1 MAQIG
6 GRGATIL
13 RRLRT
18 VPLFLGGFLLA
29 TAALPLLALLAVA
42 VDATR
47 RGRPWMAT
55 RLLLVLWLYLAVE
68 AACLAALAVS
78 WVVARGRRDRLAEA
92 AWGLQAWWAAVL
104 IGAIKRAFGL
114 RFEVEGAQEVPP
126 APIVVL
132 MRHASIIDNLVPATF
147 VAAPHGIRLRYVLK
161 RELLSDPA
169 IDIAGNRLPNVFV
182 ARGSDDAE
190 REIDR
195 VRELARGLGPGEG
208 MLIYPEGTRFTE
220 AKRARALEKLA
231 SADARLHAAAQRL
244 HHVLPPRLGGPLALL
259 DAGADVVVC
268 AHHGLDGFSHIANI
282 WSGGLIGRTVRIRFR
297 RFPHAGI
304 PAGREE
310 RVEWLLARWQEV
322 DDWIGAQ
329 AQERA

>member
-1 MAQIG
+1 MAG
-6 GRGATIL
+6 SERRATIL
-13 RRLRT
+13 GRLRT

-29 TAALPLLALLAVA
+29 TAVLPLLALAAVV

-55 RLLLVLWLYLAVE
+55 RLLFVLWLYLAVE

-78 WVVARGRRDRLAEA
+78 WVVARGRPERLAEA

-104 IGAIKRAFGL
+104 IGAIKRAFRL

-126 APIVVL
+126 GPIVVL

-161 RELLSDPA
+161 QELLSDPA

-182 ARGSDDAE
+182 RRGSDDAE
-190 REIDR
+190 REIER

-282 WSGGLIGRTVRIRFR
+282 WSGGLIGRTVSIRFR
-297 RFPHAGI
+297 RFRHADI
-304 PAGREE
+304 PNGREE

-322 DDWIGAQ
+322 DDWIGAE
-329 AQERA
+329 ARA

>member
-1 MAQIG
+1 MATSE
-6 GRGATIL
+6 RSRTIR

-18 VPLFLGGFLLA
+18 VPLFLGGFLVA
-29 TAALPLLALLAVA
+29 TAALPLLLAVSLV
-42 VDATR
+42 VDAAR
-47 RGRPWMAT
+47 RLARGTPWMAT
-55 RLLLVLWLYLAVE
+55 RLLFVLWLYLAVE
-68 AACLAALAVS
+68 AACLAALTFT
-78 WVVARGRRDRLAEA
+78 WVAARGRHERLAEA

-104 IGAIKRAFGL
+104 MGAIRRAFGL
-114 RFEVEGAQEVPP
+114 RFEVEGSDGVPP
-126 APIVVL
+126 GPIVVF

-147 VAAPHGIRLRYVLK
+147 VAAPHGIQLRYVLK

-190 REIDR
+190 RQIDF
-195 VRELARGLGPGEG
+195 VRELAQGLGAGEG

-231 SADARLHAAAQRL
+231 SADPRLHAAAQRL

-268 AHHGLDGFSHIANI
+268 AHHGLDGFSHLKNI
-282 WSGGLIGRTVRIRFR
+282 WEGGLIGRTVRIRFT
-297 RFPHAGI
+297 RFPHSDI
-304 PAGREE
+304 PPGREQ
-310 RVEWLLARWQEV
+310 RIDWILARWQEV

-329 AQERA
+329 ARA